1 MSGKSE
7 LLQKIMRIDR
17 TIYRLNRDNEFRK
30 IKQNIR
36 RMENPPFGKR
46 TIRILSPDDL
56 KTELMIRKKTRRWKM
71 IKNKYDN
78 MRREFE
84 DRISSLYKK
93 RNELENKL
101 FYQ

>member
-7 LLQKIMRIDR
+7 LLQEIMRIDR
-17 TIYRLNRDNEFRK
+17 TISRLNRDNEFRK

-36 RMENPPFGKR
+36 RMENPTFGKR

-78 MRREFE
+78 LRREFE
-84 DRISSLYKK
+84 DRISSLYNK
-93 RNELENKL
+93 RNELESKL